1 VSTDP
6 NGLLVSLGG
15 ARRFADP
22 NAPLE
27 ARLMAASGA
36 LPLPPPQLLTVLY
49 ALTLDPDAGVKEKA
63 LASLRA
69 LPDRVLG
76 PALEAKI
83 HADVLGACAQLFR
96 DDGPRLEKVA
106 LNPATTDDTC
116 VFLAGLP
123 HGRVIEILAQNQV
136 RLLRCAPLVEALGEN
151 PLTGMATIDRILHFL
166 GVERGEMEEPEP
178 EAKAEPVPV
187 PPPPADATEAEV
199 AAAAAAA
206 AAAED
211 ASDIPQDLID
221 DAPEAADEAEKNE
234 RSVNIQARVGKMS
247 IIEKVKLARLGNNDA
262 RAVLIRDRN
271 KLVAAAA
278 IRNPKMTEN
287 EVEGFARSRNLC
299 DEVMRIIANNRN
311 WTRSHTVKL
320 ALAMNPKCPPQAA
333 IKFLN
338 YLTERDLNAIMRSRD
353 VPGAISVQ
361 ARRILARKGKK

>member
-6 NGLLVSLGG
+6 NGLLASLGG

-22 NAPLE
+22 NAPLD

-36 LPLPPPQLLTVLY
+36 LPLPPPQLLSVLY
-49 ALTLDPDAGVKEKA
+49 ALTLDPDAAVKEKA

-69 LPDRVLG
+69 LPDRVLE
-76 PALEAKI
+76 PALDAKI
-83 HADVLGACAQLFR
+83 HPDVLGCCAELFR
-96 DDGPRLEKVA
+96 DSGPRLERIA
-106 LNPATTDDTC
+106 LNAASSDETC
-116 VFLAGLP
+116 VFLATLP

-187 PPPPADATEAEV
+187 PPPPLDATEAAPPV
-199 AAAAAAA
+199 DL
-206 AAAED
+206 ED
-211 ASDIPQDLID
+211 TSDIPQDLIEE
-221 DAPEAADEAEKNE
+221 APEPADDAEKNE
-234 RSVNIQARVGKMS
+234 RTMNIQARVGKMS

-278 IRNPKMTEN
+278 IRNPKITEN
-287 EVEGFARSRNLC
+287 EIETFARARNLC
-299 DEVMRIIANNRN
+299 DEVMRIIANNRQ
-311 WTRSHTVKL
+311 WTRSHGVKL
-320 ALAMNPKCPPQAA
+320 SLSMNPKCPPQTA

-338 YLTERDLNAIMRSRD
+338 YLTERDLNQIMRSRD
-353 VPGAISVQ
+353 VPGAISAQ
-361 ARRILARKGKK
+361 ARRILARKGKN

>member
-6 NGLLVSLGG
+6 NGLLASLGG

-22 NAPLE
+22 NAPLD

-36 LPLPPPQLLTVLY
+36 LPLPPPQLLSVLY
-49 ALTLDPDAGVKEKA
+49 ALTLDPEAAVKEKA

-83 HADVLGACAQLFR
+83 HPDVLGLCAELFR
-96 DDGPRLEKVA
+96 DAGPRLEKVA

-178 EAKAEPVPV
+178 ENKSEPVPV
-187 PPPPADATEAEV
+187 PPPP
-199 AAAAAAA
+199 
-206 AAAED
+206 
-211 ASDIPQDLID
+211 D
-221 DAPEAADEAEKNE
+221 DAASAEAPPPVDPEDLSDLPKDLLEDLPEPADDKEKE
-234 RSVNIQARVGKMS
+234 DRSVNIQARVSKMT

-287 EVEGFARSRNLC
+287 EVETFARARNLC
-299 DEVMRIIANNRN
+299 DEVMRIIANNRS
-311 WTRSHTVKL
+311 WTRAYPVKL
-320 ALAMNPKCPPQAA
+320 VLAMNPKCPPQAA

-338 YLTERDLNAIMRSRD
+338 YLTERDLNGIMRSRD

>member
-1 VSTDP
+1 MSTDP
-6 NGLLVSLGG
+6 NGLLASLGG

-22 NAPLE
+22 NAPLD

-36 LPLPPPQLLTVLY
+36 LPLPPPQLLSVLC
-49 ALTLDPDAGVKEKA
+49 ALTLDPDAAVKDKA
-63 LASLRA
+63 LTSLRA
-69 LPDRVLG
+69 LPDRVLD
-76 PALEAKI
+76 PALEAKQ
-83 HADVLGACAQLFR
+83 HPDVLALCAELFR
-96 DDGPRLEKVA
+96 DHGPRLEKIA
-106 LNPATTDDTC
+106 LNPASSDETC
-116 VFLAGLP
+116 VLLASLP

-166 GVERGEMEEPEP
+166 GVERGEMEEPESDL
-178 EAKAEPVPV
+178 KAEPVPV
-187 PPPPADATEAEV
+187 PPPPDDAVEV
-199 AAAAAAA
+199 PPVVDL
-206 AAAED
+206 ED
-211 ASDIPQDLID
+211 TSDIPQDLIEE
-221 DAPEAADEAEKNE
+221 APEPADESEKHE
-234 RSVNIQARVGKMS
+234 RSVNIQARVQQMS

-278 IRNPKMTEN
+278 IRNPKMTES
-287 EVEGFARSRNLC
+287 EIESFARARNLC
-299 DEVMRIIANNRN
+299 DEVMRIIANNRQ
-311 WTRSHTVKL
+311 WTRAYPVKL
-320 ALAMNPKCPPQAA
+320 SLSMNPKCPPQAA

>member
-1 VSTDP
+1 MSTDP
-6 NGLLVSLGG
+6 NGLLASLGG

-22 NAPLE
+22 NAPLD

-36 LPLPPPQLLTVLY
+36 LPLPPPQLVTVLY
-49 ALTLDPDAGVKEKA
+49 ALTLDPDAAVKDKA

-69 LPDRVLG
+69 LPERVLD
-76 PALEAKI
+76 PALDAKL
-83 HADVLGACAQLFR
+83 HPDVLGLCAELFR
-96 DDGPRLEKVA
+96 DHGPRLERIA
-106 LNPATTDDTC
+106 LNPATTDETC
-116 VFLAGLP
+116 TLLAALP
-123 HGRVIEILAQNQV
+123 HGRVVEILAQNQV

-187 PPPPADATEAEV
+187 PPPPDD
-199 AAAAAAA
+199 
-206 AAAED
+206 AAEAPPAVD
-211 ASDIPQDLID
+211 LEDTSDIPQDLIEE
-221 DAPEAADEAEKNE
+221 APEPADEAEKND
-234 RSVNIQARVGKMS
+234 RSVNIQARVSKMS

-287 EVEGFARSRNLC
+287 EIESFARARNLC
-299 DEVMRIIANNRN
+299 DEVMRIIASNRN

-320 ALAMNPKCPPQAA
+320 ALSMNPKCPPQAA